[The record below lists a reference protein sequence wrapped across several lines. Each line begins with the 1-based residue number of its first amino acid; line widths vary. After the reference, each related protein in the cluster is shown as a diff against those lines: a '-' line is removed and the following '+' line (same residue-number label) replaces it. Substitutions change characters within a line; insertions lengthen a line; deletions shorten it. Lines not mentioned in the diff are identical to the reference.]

1 MVARV
6 MQERKTV
13 MGFKLSVRLQGTQQI
28 RKNNFSLYQDP
39 RKNSDSF
46 LQQPVINTVCTVHG
60 VHKRI
65 LKNDVTRTET
75 FPKPFWSEWWLLA
88 FSDKENSKA
97 SFRCDAEQFPG
108 PTHSLTMSLS
118 HLQVSKQVWC
128 KCLLRCSHP
137 SQLCPTSYMTQGKTL
152 NFHTSM
158 ASSSVKW
165 E

>member
-13 MGFKLSVRLQGTQQI
+13 IGFKLSVRLQGTQQI

-75 FPKPFWSEWWLLA
+75 FPKPFWYEWWLLA

-108 PTHSLTMSLS
+108 PTPWQCLFLTYRSQSRCDANACFGVAIHLS
-118 HLQVSKQVWC
+118 SAPPATWHRAR
-128 KCLLRCSHP
+128 CLISIPQWPPPL
-137 SQLCPTSYMTQGKTL
+137 
-152 NFHTSM
+152 
-158 ASSSVKW
+158 
-165 E
+165 